1 MAKAQRRG
9 RTRQRQGPAAVV
21 EAATPVMPGPDQM
34 ANFEQQVEVLK
45 NQWEAGMKAQQLLQT
60 LQADFGQTT
69 AATSGPGMAALLGT
83 VTSQS
88 SMKLQLLK
96 ALSADEPTTAT
107 TLIDQQTKEAQEV
120 VNLYSLVAAGIGL
133 LPGMGLSFIG
143 VFATQ
148 VLMIQK
154 VAEAFGRDL
163 SNSKTTTAI
172 TALLGTGFGEGV
184 GGGLKALT
192 FSAFPS
198 SIGGV
203 LGVVAGPVATY
214 AACQAV
220 GSVFISAF
228 QNENRQEVTKGLAGQ
243 VQKLI
248 GPSAVRKLAA
258 A

>member
-1 MAKAQRRG
+1 MAKKRAT
-9 RTRQRQGPAAVV
+9 RTRARARSQAADAVNLVKENPEVRAAVV
-21 EAATPVMPGPDQM
+21 QALKKEIEEGSQAQR
-34 ANFEQQVEVLK
+34 VLGLVG
-45 NQWEAGMKAQQLLQT
+45 EP
-60 LQADFGQTT
+60 TT
-69 AATSGPGMAALLGT
+69 AGFDPGIAALL
-83 VTSQS
+83 SNAAAEAQS
-88 SMKLQLLK
+88 FKLSFLRK
-96 ALSADEPTTAT
+96 LSAAEPTTAT
-107 TLIDQQTKEAQEV
+107 TLIEQQTKDAQET

-148 VLMIQK
+148 VLMVQK
-154 VAEAFGRDL
+154 IAEAFGRDL

-198 SIGGV
+198 PIGGV

-220 GSVFISAF
+220 GSVFITAF

-243 VQKLI
+243 VQQLI
-248 GPSAVRKLAA
+248 GPSALRRRPAA
-258 A
+258 

>member
-1 MAKAQRRG
+1 MAKAARR
-9 RTRQRQGPAAVV
+9 RATRVQDKGPSLTEVVAAVKEDANVKAAVIKALTREVEQGLQAQQVLQAQAFSQPAA
-21 EAATPVMPGPDQM
+21 P
-34 ANFEQQVEVLK
+34 
-45 NQWEAGMKAQQLLQT
+45 
-60 LQADFGQTT
+60 
-69 AATSGPGMAALLGT
+69 SPGMTALLSS
-83 VTSQS
+83 VTAQAQS
-88 SMKLQLLK
+88 FKLGILK
-96 ALSADEPTTAT
+96 QLSAEEPTTAT
-107 TLIDQQTKEAQEV
+107 TLIDQQTKEAQET

-133 LPGMGLSFIG
+133 LPGMGLSFVG

-148 VLMIQK
+148 VLMVQK
-154 VAEAFGRDL
+154 IAEAFGRDL

-184 GGGLKALT
+184 GGGLRALT
-192 FSAFPS
+192 ASAFPS
-198 SIGGV
+198 PIGGV

-243 VQKLI
+243 VQQLM
-248 GPSAVRKLAA
+248 GPMRVKAA